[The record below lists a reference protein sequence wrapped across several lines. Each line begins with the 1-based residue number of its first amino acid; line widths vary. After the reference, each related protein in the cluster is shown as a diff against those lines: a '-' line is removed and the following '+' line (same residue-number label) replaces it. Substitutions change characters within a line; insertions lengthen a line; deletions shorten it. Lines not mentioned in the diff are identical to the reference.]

1 MQVRI
6 NIGGEKEK
14 AFFKAQVILSSQR
27 AADSKN
33 ERWIL
38 LPAHAQNTLVFSK
51 HKGPWTQLKQG
62 PTGWEGQTVRNS
74 WTLKAVSESVVICPP
89 WYPRMACLYDWHPFQ
104 GIIL

>member
-51 HKGPWTQLKQG
+51 HKGP
-62 PTGWEGQTVRNS
+62 
-74 WTLKAVSESVVICPP
+74 
-89 WYPRMACLYDWHPFQ
+89 
-104 GIIL
+104 